1 MKRRYWITS
10 IFIVFALV
18 GQTICYAVILKPVD
32 GTEFNSESDFPIQF
46 RWKEDP
52 EPKHLIVWRL
62 VDGDEFTYAVSG
74 DGCFRGEA
82 DLKMNSRYRWGV
94 THTRE
99 ESPTETAT
107 FTVAILPEGR
117 NVDPNKGGPVKK
129 QEKSNIVKEPIIV
142 TPKIEDD
149 IQVEIMPPPELDF
162 DQKDYRLFVK
172 WEPKSTLIGQID
184 HYEVNWTDSGNPTV
198 RTTAQTIKEGYIIRN
213 IQPDKT
219 YRVDIITYNSKGKI
233 IARSKVAEKDTIVEK
248 PKINNFGVEPEENRS
263 GWRKWSRRIL
273 IFSGILLGLF
283 ALYVLLGQKLKLKL
297 KQYTDDE
304 SYYWEPRK
312 RKELL
317 TTSNNYVE
325 DRTIM
330 NLVRSVKSIHGKL
343 QDMKEW
349 DRWNK
354 AHIQDLRNEIQQVR
368 ERIQGGIE
376 DYVSAS
382 QFKSKTELLETL
394 LSQSIERL
402 REDSHRE
409 MEQLN
414 EKIASLE
421 NDLITLRQERLA
433 DKNAAVVAAR
443 KELDILIEQL
453 TTALPQDAANL
464 LNALSFASHADALSH
479 LVEVGQRLLS
489 EICSS
494 KSSASL
500 RAYIETMDKLQEI
513 REKLDRLLTRT
524 LPDAEQRS
532 SRLLREAQEI
542 LTGYT
547 DTKISKSFNSE
558 LIERTRRA
566 LLKEIGMPYISIV
579 MGRFR
584 GNGDKAY
591 TQLAETLQQLGL
603 DLIDITIGQTRPDER
618 LHDVQSAMPPDK
630 YPSGT
635 IANVVKMG
643 YIERATGEISK
654 AQVIVSQ

>member
-52 EPKHLIVWRL
+52 EPKHLKVWRFA
-62 VDGDEFTYAVSG
+62 DNKDFIYDVSG
-74 DGCFRGEA
+74 DEYLCDA
-82 DLKMNSRYRWGV
+82 NDLKKNGTYRWGV

-99 ESPTETAT
+99 ELPTAFNT
-107 FTVAILPEGR
+107 FTVAIPPESTFEDG
-117 NVDPNKGGPVKK
+117 NKDTTQGGAGQQRGTLEESEINTIVKK
-129 QEKSNIVKEPIIV
+129 
-142 TPKIEDD
+142 
-149 IQVEIMPPPELDF
+149 
-162 DQKDYRLFVK
+162 
-172 WEPKSTLIGQID
+172 
-184 HYEVNWTDSGNPTV
+184 
-198 RTTAQTIKEGYIIRN
+198 
-213 IQPDKT
+213 
-219 YRVDIITYNSKGKI
+219 
-233 IARSKVAEKDTIVEK
+233 
-248 PKINNFGVEPEENRS
+248 NNLGVESEN
-263 GWRKWSRRIL
+263 GSRRSLFWWIL
-273 IFSGILLGLF
+273 FPLVSIMSLIVI
-283 ALYVLLGQKLKLKL
+283 AYVFFWPKLKLRL
-297 KQYTDDE
+297 YTDDE

-317 TTSNNYVE
+317 ASPNNYVE
-325 DRTIM
+325 DRVIM
-330 NLVRSVKSIHGKL
+330 NLRRSVKSIQEEF
-343 QDMKEW
+343 QDMQRAVKISTTHAKIDHQKLKDEV
-349 DRWNK
+349 RR
-354 AHIQDLRNEIQQVR
+354 IREI
-368 ERIQGGIE
+368 IQGGIE

-382 QFKSKTELLETL
+382 QFKSKTESLETL

-414 EKIASLE
+414 EKIASQE

-433 DKNAAVVAAR
+433 EKNAAVVAAR
-443 KELDILIEQL
+443 KELDILIEQV

-464 LNALSFASHADALSH
+464 LNALSLVSHADALPH
-479 LVEVGQRLLS
+479 LGEIGQRLLS
-489 EICSS
+489 KICSS
-494 KSSASL
+494 KGSASL
-500 RAYIETMDKLQEI
+500 RAYIETTDNLQEI

-524 LPDAEQRS
+524 LPDADQRS
-532 SRLLREAQEI
+532 SRLLGKAQEI
-542 LTGYT
+542 LTAYT
-547 DTKISKSFNSE
+547 NTKGSGSFDSK
-558 LIERTRRA
+558 LIEQTRRT

-579 MGRFR
+579 MGRFQ

-591 TQLAETLQQLGL
+591 SQLAETLQQLGL

-618 LHDVQSAMPPDK
+618 LHDVQSAMPMDK